1 MNAAFASYTHKYLVT
16 ETLVSTKTGIDFR
29 TDSLPEG
36 GSVAEFMREKLKAF
50 SETSRTSLSNAKEVD
65 LTSITIAA
73 RSISFVLYSMEELP
87 ILGRSLRTFSQLLL
101 ETRYFQEL
109 VVRKRLFTT
118 LLPSEDQAE
127 DAACRKRERLA
138 QISDTDLVVELVKLL
153 ALPES
158 ALGSRRRRALEDMK
172 ALALDAG
179 ILQLP

>member
-1 MNAAFASYTHKYLVT
+1 MRSDFANYTHKYLVT
-16 ETLVSTKTGIDFR
+16 ETLVSTKPGIDFR
-29 TDSLPEG
+29 NDSLPGG
-36 GSVAEFMREKLKAF
+36 GSVAKFIEEKLKTF
-50 SETSRTSLSNAKEVD
+50 SETSKISLSNAKEVD
-65 LTSITIAA
+65 LSSISVGA

-87 ILGRSLRTFSQLLL
+87 VLGRSLRIFSQLLL
-101 ETRYFQEL
+101 ETPYFQDL

-127 DAACRKRERLA
+127 DAEYKKRERLA
-138 QISDTDLVVELVKLL
+138 QIGDTDLVVELVKLL

-158 ALGSRRRRALEDMK
+158 ALGTRRRRALEDMK